1 MDDVSSFADL
11 KKNYELFKH
20 QATWKHKYIHF
31 ELPGERERRMQKK
44 TESRRKPL
52 MDTPLS
58 IFQEDELNK
67 IAKEKEKQ
75 DRERRESKMI
85 TGDS

>member
-1 MDDVSSFADL
+1 
-11 KKNYELFKH
+11 
-20 QATWKHKYIHF
+20 
-31 ELPGERERRMQKK
+31 
-44 TESRRKPL
+44 